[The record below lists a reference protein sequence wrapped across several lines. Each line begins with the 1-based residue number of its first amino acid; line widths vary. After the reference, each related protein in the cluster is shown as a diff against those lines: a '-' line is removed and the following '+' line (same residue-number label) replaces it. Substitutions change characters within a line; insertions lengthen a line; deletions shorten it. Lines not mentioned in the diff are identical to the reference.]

1 MNLRS
6 IIPQRSFFREVERP
20 SFQARST
27 TMAAP
32 TMSSARRRR
41 AGNKFI
47 ALVLWGLSCYATY
60 QFFVSLA
67 GTGPGVFFIATIAQ
81 ITLSFSESPM
91 WRGDISGGG
100 VIALAFDTFTNI
112 GGTFYYI
119 GNLEKTASWQAFTT
133 TFGAQ
138 PDVTGYTQLFISI
151 VVGMMLAAAP
161 EALWKQ
167 S

>member
-1 MNLRS
+1 
-6 IIPQRSFFREVERP
+6 
-20 SFQARST
+20 
-27 TMAAP
+27 MAAP
-32 TMSSARRRR
+32 TISPSRRRS

-47 ALVLWGLSCYATY
+47 AFVLWGLSCYATY

-67 GTGPGVFFIATIAQ
+67 GEGPAVFLVAIIAQ
-81 ITLSFSESPM
+81 MALSFGESPM
-91 WRGDISGGG
+91 WRGDISGIG

-133 TFGAQ
+133 TFHASSQ
-138 PDVTGYTQLFISI
+138 VSGYTQLFIAI

>member
-1 MNLRS
+1 MMLKTHAIETS
-6 IIPQRSFFREVERP
+6 VLGKEY
-20 SFQARST
+20 T

-32 TMSSARRRR
+32 TISPSRRRS

-67 GTGPGVFFIATIAQ
+67 GTGPAAFFIAIITQA
-81 ITLSFSESPM
+81 TLSFGESPL
-91 WRGDISGGG
+91 WRGDISGAG

-133 TFGAQ
+133 TFHASSQ
-138 PDVTGYTQLFISI
+138 VSGYTQLFIAI

-167 S
+167 R

>member
-1 MNLRS
+1 
-6 IIPQRSFFREVERP
+6 
-20 SFQARST
+20 
-27 TMAAP
+27 MAAP
-32 TMSSARRRR
+32 AISPSRRRST
-41 AGNKFI
+41 GNKFI
-47 ALVLWGLSCYATY
+47 ALILWGLSCYATY

-67 GTGPGVFFIATIAQ
+67 GEGPAVFFVALTAQ
-81 ITLSFSESPM
+81 AALSFGESPM
-91 WRGDISGGG
+91 WRGDISGVG

-133 TFGAQ
+133 TFGARSE
-138 PDVTGYTQLFISI
+138 VSSYTQLFISI

-167 S
+167 Q

>member
-1 MNLRS
+1 
-6 IIPQRSFFREVERP
+6 
-20 SFQARST
+20 
-27 TMAAP
+27 MAAP
-32 TMSSARRRR
+32 NVTSTRRRS

-47 ALVLWGLSCYATY
+47 ALVLWGLSCFATY

-67 GTGPGVFFIATIAQ
+67 GTGPAVFFIAIIAQ
-81 ITLSFSESPM
+81 AALSFGESPM
-91 WRGDISGGG
+91 WRGDISGVG

-133 TFGAQ
+133 TLHASSQ
-138 PDVTGYTQLFISI
+138 VSGYTQLFIAI